1 MRVRVRVDI
10 PLAMSGWHRDTDKV
24 WFLKV
29 PVSQTGLFVDAVEN
43 MAQRLLATLE
53 QAEAVLSRRAAAAC
67 TVRWLQRPSLLVAK
81 GGPLC
86 PPPLLHRIRLQ
97 KRYLWAWRRQAAPP
111 QRERE
116 LLREM
121 VDAPLPPLEE
131 GRVENL
137 LFKKMSTRSSCF
149 WVPRGHGNSQTGQ
162 HRTTRIP
169 LSCQQATVSDS
180 RASSKA
186 LLTHPLANWGTR

>member
-1 MRVRVRVDI
+1 
-10 PLAMSGWHRDTDKV
+10 
-24 WFLKV
+24 
-29 PVSQTGLFVDAVEN
+29 

-97 KRYLWAWRRQAAPP
+97 KRYLWAWRRQAARP
-111 QRERE
+111 RERGNCFGRWWMH
-116 LLREM
+116 LS
-121 VDAPLPPLEE
+121 LPGGG

-137 LFKKMSTRSSCF
+137 LFKKNVNKKQLFLGPKRAWKFTNRPTPDHTHS
-149 WVPRGHGNSQTGQ
+149 PLLPAGNSERFESVIKG
-162 HRTTRIP
+162 
-169 LSCQQATVSDS
+169 L
-180 RASSKA
+180 